1 MGGLLGE
8 WGGGGKGYVGP
19 PSKIMGGGAGPCL
32 PLQPPPPTHTH
43 TLLTPM
49 HGMILKVSLVKNKKL
64 YYCTGLVVVGQLYL
78 VIFKVRG
85 FLLTT
90 IVGQETTVLTVGAGW
105 IVWTYVLPPIISHI
119 NLTKL

>member
-1 MGGLLGE
+1 MDYWGSGGGGAKGTLAPLPKL
-8 WGGGGKGYVGP
+8 WGGGLAP
-19 PSKIMGGGAGPCL
+19 ASPSN
-32 PLQPPPPTHTH
+32 PPPPTHTH